1 MESPADDDEELLA
14 ILKEAREAA
23 NQAFERFF
31 SCHNNNNT
39 SPAPAPAPAAAAAA
53 ALPDQ
58 NDVGGS
64 GVVQMVVR
72 RTKMYPPTL
81 LCGMHPAQFR
91 SIVRRAKNKKFHVQ
105 RTKHKSRQDHCAK
118 RQRCHKGQFAKAANS
133 VVVVFG
139 DDDNDNDDGARLGP
153 A

>member
-1 MESPADDDEELLA
+1 MESPADDDEELA

-39 SPAPAPAPAAAAAA
+39 APAPAAAAA

-91 SIVRRAKNKKFHVQ
+91 RIVRRAKNKKFHVQ

-139 DDDNDNDDGARLGP
+139 DDDDDDGARLGP